1 MNYNDRVHRIG
12 RITGISVLI
21 MIILIPTVICM
32 KYNIFPPVINLLKGI
47 GMVCM
52 IYIPMCAAEFATY
65 TPMLGTSGSYLAFV
79 TGNVTNLKIP
89 CALMC
94 MENVGVKPQTE
105 EGEVIAGI
113 SIAVSA
119 IVTVIVVL
127 VGMLAVV
134 PLEPVLNSA
143 VLKPA
148 FDNILP
154 ALFGALGAYWIQKQW
169 KLAVTPLAI
178 VVIVFAIF
186 NIPAGAEGVMIPVMG
201 VISVISARIM
211 YNKKFIKEV

>member
-1 MNYNDRVHRIG
+1 MNYNDKVHRIG
-12 RITGISVLI
+12 RITGIIVLI
-21 MIILIPTVICM
+21 MIAMIPTIVCL
-32 KYNIFPPVINLLKGI
+32 KYNIFPPFMNLVKGI

-52 IYIPMCAAEFATY
+52 IYIPMCAAEFVTY
-65 TPMLGTSGSYLAFV
+65 TPMLGTSASYLAFV

-113 SIAVSA
+113 SVAVSA
-119 IVTVIVVL
+119 IVTVIVVFI
-127 VGMLAVV
+127 GMLAVV
-134 PLEPVLNSA
+134 PLEPVLNSP

-169 KLAVTPLAI
+169 KLAIVPLTF
-178 VVIVFAIF
+178 VVLAFALF
-186 NIPAGAEGVMIPVMG
+186 NIPSGAEGVMIPIMG
-201 VISVISARIM
+201 IISVISARIM
-211 YNKKFIKEV
+211 YNKRFIKEV